1 MIANKMRTNIFA
13 SLIGLALM
21 SNSFAT
27 AIPDYPFDVEEFIDR
42 REICDHFR
50 GEEPYDADRAK
61 FLTEQIME
69 TCTGSD
75 NELQKLKQ
83 KYKDNDDILQL
94 LNGFEEEIE
103 STGES

>member
-1 MIANKMRTNIFA
+1 MRTNILA

-27 AIPDYPFDVEEFIDR
+27 GTPDYPFDVEEFIDR

-69 TCTGSD
+69 TCTGTD
-75 NELQKLKQ
+75 EVLQKLKQ
-83 KYKDNDDILQL
+83 KYEDNDDILRL

-103 STGES
+103 FTGES

>member
-1 MIANKMRTNIFA
+1 MRTNIFA

-27 AIPDYPFDVEEFIDR
+27 GIPDYPFDVEEFIDR

-69 TCTGSD
+69 TCTGTD